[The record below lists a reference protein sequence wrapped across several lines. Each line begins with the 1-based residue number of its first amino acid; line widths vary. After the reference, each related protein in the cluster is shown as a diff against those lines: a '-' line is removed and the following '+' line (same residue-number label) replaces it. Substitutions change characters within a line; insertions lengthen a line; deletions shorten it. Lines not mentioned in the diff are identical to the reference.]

1 MANPMFR
8 RQHYCAVADLL
19 RVQLNRAQNKRVD
32 WQPTED
38 RTAAHAAMETL
49 NEGVQEF
56 ADMFERDN
64 PRFKRDLFL
73 AVVRG
78 ERPVNA
84 RKV

>member
-1 MANPMFR
+1 
-8 RQHYCAVADLL
+8 
-19 RVQLNRAQNKRVD
+19 
-32 WQPTED
+32 
-38 RTAAHAAMETL
+38 METL